1 MLAAMARALH
11 WMTPSGQR
19 LAERRGDASAWETVG
34 FVEEAAYLR
43 RTAPS
48 WWAKLFGARAT
59 ITLAPPFD
67 AEGADVHG
75 LFDEQIAALD
85 GHPDA
90 VQEVRRASGRV
101 VCLSPREAGD
111 TIVLRD
117 LWLEHARVLD
127 AVQFGLETPFGPP
140 VAVAFVQMPLV
151 LGRPHASSLEAHLE
165 APHVPRVSAALGSL
179 PSGAAG
185 QAIEIRE
192 GDQVDVLGLTWDP
205 DRCER
210 RFDLAGR
217 TASYRDVDTA
227 IRLVLGDAP
236 GLRMVIR
243 KR

>member
-1 MLAAMARALH
+1 MARTLH
-11 WMTPSGQR
+11 WMTLAGHR
-19 LAERRGDASAWETVG
+19 LAERRGEAGAWETVG

-48 WWAKLFGARAT
+48 WWASLFGARPTLA
-59 ITLAPPFD
+59 LAPPFD
-67 AEGADVHG
+67 AEGRDAHA
-75 LFDEQIAALD
+75 LFDEHIPALEGHD
-85 GHPDA
+85 GI
-90 VQEVRRASGRV
+90 QQVRRATGRV

-111 TIVLRD
+111 TVVLRD
-117 LWLEHARVLD
+117 LWLEGARALD

-151 LGRPHASSLEAHLE
+151 IARPEPCSLAAYLDG
-165 APHVPRVSAALGSL
+165 PHVPLVSAALGSL
-179 PSGAAG
+179 PHGATG
-185 QAIEIRE
+185 QLVELRE
-192 GDQVDVLGLTWDP
+192 GDQVDVLGLAWDP

-217 TASYRDVDTA
+217 TASYREVDTA